1 MNAKIVL
8 DMTSFKISDNNSF
21 SVSVSTIFNIDANDS
36 QKSVAGV
43 GGHTPLNSP
52 TDTIRVSEEVEDFN
66 LLNFKEIKNRHK
78 PKNKKRKKYKQYKQS
93 NKSQVKGGSL

>member
-1 MNAKIVL
+1 METTLKNQL
-8 DMTSFKISDNNSF
+8 R
-21 SVSVSTIFNIDANDS
+21 
-36 QKSVAGV
+36 GG
-43 GGHTPLNSP
+43 GGHTPLDSP

>member
-36 QKSVAGV
+36 QKSVAG
-43 GGHTPLNSP
+43 GGGAYS
-52 TDTIRVSEEVEDFN
+52 
-66 LLNFKEIKNRHK
+66 FK
-78 PKNKKRKKYKQYKQS
+78 
-93 NKSQVKGGSL
+93 

>member
-36 QKSVAGV
+36 QKSVAGGG

-52 TDTIRVSEEVEDFN
+52 TDTNRVSEEIENFN
-66 LLNFKEIKNRHK
+66 LLNFKEIKKHK
-78 PKNKKRKKYKQYKQS
+78 STNKKRKKTQKCKNT
-93 NKSQVKGGSL
+93 NKLQIKGGSL

>member
-8 DMTSFKISDNNSF
+8 DMTSFKISDNSF

-36 QKSVAGV
+36 QKSVAGR
-43 GGHTPLNSP
+43 GGAYSPLNSP
-52 TDTIRVSEEVEDFN
+52 TDTNRVSEEVEDFN
-66 LLNFKEIKNRHK
+66 LLNFKEIKKHK
-78 PKNKKRKKYKQYKQS
+78 STNKKRKKYKQYKQS

>member
-21 SVSVSTIFNIDANDS
+21 SVSVSTIFNIDGNDS
-36 QKSVAGV
+36 QKSVAGGG

-52 TDTIRVSEEVEDFN
+52 TDTIRVSKEVEDFN
-66 LLNFKEIKNRHK
+66 LRKIAQIKNTNRQT
-78 PKNKKRKKYKQYKQS
+78 KREKKYKQYKQS
-93 NKSQVKGGSL
+93 NKSQVNGGSL

>member
-21 SVSVSTIFNIDANDS
+21 SVSVSTIFNIDGNDS
-36 QKSVAGV
+36 QKSVAGGW

-52 TDTIRVSEEVEDFN
+52 TDTIRVSKEVEDFN
-66 LLNFKEIKNRHK
+66 LRNFAQIKKHK
-78 PKNKKRKKYKQYKQS
+78 STNKKRKKYKQYKQS
-93 NKSQVKGGSL
+93 NKSQVNGGSL